1 MGTSASSR
9 ATLPVGPR
17 GIDAARLAGERFRV
31 KRHIGAG
38 GSKEV
43 FQAEDLTL
51 RRDVALAFIPGG
63 GLRGSTRERVLHEVQ
78 TTARLEHPHIV
89 TVYDVREA
97 PDATIIVSRLIRGGS
112 AADWLSRTD
121 PGPARVQT
129 AVQIARQV
137 ASALAHAHADGV
149 IHRDV
154 KPSNILLTSDGTALL
169 ADFGVALLA
178 EAAAKG
184 GGVAGSLPYMPP
196 EQAAGAAVD
205 ARSDLYALGVT
216 VFELACGRLPF
227 ADREPER
234 IRARSGPPPDP
245 CEVEPAVPREL
256 SRLIGELLAPAVDE
270 RPASAAEVE
279 RALAAIAAAPVAARR
294 AAPFPAALQTAADR
308 PFVGREAALAAL
320 RTAWEAAGD
329 APALALVS
337 GEAGIGKTTLAAA
350 FARERNREGVVV
362 LYGRCDEEPLISY
375 QPFVEALIELLD
387 QQPDLERSLDRRLE
401 PELTELGKLVPALRR
416 TTVLPGGEA
425 QRYLLF
431 EAVVALLAASAAEQP
446 LLLVLDD
453 LQWAPRPT
461 TLLLL
466 HVLRSAPAGRVLV
479 LGTVRTEDGAG
490 EDSLAAVRGELRR
503 ARGHVESVALAGL
516 DAAETGALVSARAG
530 HEADGRFV
538 QALYDTTSGNPFFIE
553 ETLRDLRDQDL
564 SARSLSSLGVP
575 EGAKEVIA
583 RRLARLRPEAV
594 ELLKTASVCG
604 RTFRLDVL
612 TELLEAPAARLVG
625 PLEEAMS
632 AGLVVEPEIGRFTYC
647 HALVRETL
655 YAAIASDTSRA
666 RLHLAV
672 GEALEAVGGDDA
684 PASELALHFHA
695 ARHVGGAEKAVDY
708 GVRAAEVA
716 ARALAY
722 EEAARHERQALDA
735 LEILA
740 RDEERFQ
747 ELDRLGRLQW
757 QAGDSAAAR
766 ATFREK
772 AALARRLDDAEQ
784 LARAAIGFGGR
795 WYDAENIDEELIA
808 LLREARKR
816 LPKGAGP
823 TQAKVIA
830 RLAQAV
836 RPADREGEARQLNRE
851 ALAMARGLDD
861 AQALIDALSGEHTA
875 LQHVEHLP
883 ERLEVGAEWL
893 DEARG
898 EEHEDALAL
907 ALCWRAFDLFELG
920 DVQASRAAQ
929 QELSELA
936 ERLRQPLYRTFATSW
951 EFKWLAAGGRFVE
964 AERKARECHRY
975 ARQAHASYA
984 NSQFAGQI
992 FSLLRDSG
1000 AIAHAPALVER
1011 HMAGEATLSAWR
1023 AGLVVAHAAS
1033 GETERARVE
1042 LHGLVDGGFV
1052 AIARDVFWLPALCVL
1067 AEAAAAVGDAEAAD
1081 ALAGALRPY
1090 ADHNAQIGFAVLLGP
1105 VQLFVAM
1112 ATAAAGRSDEA
1123 EERFREAI
1131 GRSEALGT
1139 LTAEVHAR
1147 CGYGEL
1153 LLARGD
1159 GRARDELARVKEM
1172 AERTGM
1178 AGSAARARKG
1188 LGDGG

>member
-1 MGTSASSR
+1 M
-9 ATLPVGPR
+9 
-17 GIDAARLAGERFRV
+17 
-31 KRHIGAG
+31 
-38 GSKEV
+38 
-43 FQAEDLTL
+43 
-51 RRDVALAFIPGG
+51 
-63 GLRGSTRERVLHEVQ
+63 
-78 TTARLEHPHIV
+78 
-89 TVYDVREA
+89 
-97 PDATIIVSRLIRGGS
+97 
-112 AADWLSRTD
+112 
-121 PGPARVQT
+121 
-129 AVQIARQV
+129 
-137 ASALAHAHADGV
+137 
-149 IHRDV
+149 
-154 KPSNILLTSDGTALL
+154 
-169 ADFGVALLA
+169 
-178 EAAAKG
+178 
-184 GGVAGSLPYMPP
+184 
-196 EQAAGAAVD
+196 
-205 ARSDLYALGVT
+205 
-216 VFELACGRLPF
+216 
-227 ADREPER
+227 
-234 IRARSGPPPDP
+234 
-245 CEVEPAVPREL
+245 
-256 SRLIGELLAPAVDE
+256 
-270 RPASAAEVE
+270 
-279 RALAAIAAAPVAARR
+279 
-294 AAPFPAALQTAADR
+294 
-308 PFVGREAALAAL
+308 
-320 RTAWEAAGD
+320 
-329 APALALVS
+329 
-337 GEAGIGKTTLAAA
+337 
-350 FARERNREGVVV
+350 
-362 LYGRCDEEPLISY
+362 
-375 QPFVEALIELLD
+375 
-387 QQPDLERSLDRRLE
+387 
-401 PELTELGKLVPALRR
+401 
-416 TTVLPGGEA
+416 
-425 QRYLLF
+425 
-431 EAVVALLAASAAEQP
+431 
-446 LLLVLDD
+446 
-453 LQWAPRPT
+453 
-461 TLLLL
+461 
-466 HVLRSAPAGRVLV
+466 
-479 LGTVRTEDGAG
+479 
-490 EDSLAAVRGELRR
+490 
-503 ARGHVESVALAGL
+503 
-516 DAAETGALVSARAG
+516 
-530 HEADGRFV
+530 
-538 QALYDTTSGNPFFIE
+538 
-553 ETLRDLRDQDL
+553 
-564 SARSLSSLGVP
+564 P

-772 AALARRLDDAEQ
+772 AELARRLDDAEQ

-951 EFKWLAAGGRFVE
+951 EFKWLAAGGRFVGPSARPASAIATRGRRMPPTPTANSRGRSSACCGTAGRSPTLRRSSSATWPARRHSRLGAPASWSRTPP
-964 AERKARECHRY
+964 AERRSARESSFM
-975 ARQAHASYA
+975 AS
-984 NSQFAGQI
+984 SMAG
-992 FSLLRDSG
+992 SRRSLATSSGCRRSASSPRLLR
-1000 AIAHAPALVER
+1000 R
-1011 HMAGEATLSAWR
+1011 
-1023 AGLVVAHAAS
+1023 
-1033 GETERARVE
+1033 
-1042 LHGLVDGGFV
+1042 
-1052 AIARDVFWLPALCVL
+1052 
-1067 AEAAAAVGDAEAAD
+1067 VGDAEAAD

-1159 GRARDELARVKEM
+1159 GRARDELARAKEM

-1178 AGSAARARKG
+1178 AGCAARARKG